1 MKHSIPHTNK
11 SYYDDI
17 YQNLVEVYEGK
28 TVEDCFKINAKLIL
42 ALINKIDNPLT
53 IFDIINQLD
62 S

>member
-1 MKHSIPHTNK
+1 MKHSIPHINK

-28 TVEDCFKINAKLIL
+28 TVEDCLKINAKLIL

-53 IFDIINQLD
+53 IFDIINQ
-62 S
+62 